1 VEELQDPGINRGS
14 SIYLLFPSPAR
25 FFPISG
31 TFPSGLFHLSV
42 TVKGNFPCNAL
53 QGDCSQ
59 VYSLIFS
66 VSWSAR
72 TYEPAKQTR
81 AVLPEGCAEV
91 LHEWVCVFLFPS
103 HLLALYVR
111 PLRLMPMLYAIP
123 TLVAGGFEAT
133 STGQL
138 NTILTL
144 YEIANA
150 PVSSVLSGIPESR
163 LRNAIAILAKSGR
176 AQLIS
181 I

>member
-1 VEELQDPGINRGS
+1 MRCREIVARSTHSYSRRRGQQE
-14 SIYLLFPSPAR
+14 PA
-25 FFPISG
+25 
-31 TFPSGLFHLSV
+31 V
-42 TVKGNFPCNAL
+42 
-53 QGDCSQ
+53 
-59 VYSLIFS
+59 
-66 VSWSAR
+66 
-72 TYEPAKQTR
+72 YEPAKQTR

-138 NTILTL
+138 NTILSL

-163 LRNAIAILAKSGR
+163 LRNTIAILAKSGR